1 VSFEVARATELPGDD
16 YDLIASFDA
25 LHDMDDPIGAAS
37 AARRA
42 LAPHG
47 TLMVVE
53 PFAHDRL
60 ADNLNPFGR
69 LCFGASTLVC
79 TPCSLADDGL
89 ALGAQAGPR
98 RLRQVLDTAG
108 FGEVRVAVETP
119 FNIILEARRGRP
131 PAAVPSPPARP
142 PPPEAGR

>member
-1 VSFEVARATELPGDD
+1 MVAGPFLGRRQVGCPILVGRDDELG
-16 YDLIASFDA
+16 LLAGA
-25 LHDMDDPIGAAS
+25 LKAEDGHGGA
-37 AARRA
+37 
-42 LAPHG
+42 
-47 TLMVVE
+47 VFV
-53 PFAHDRL
+53 HDRL

-89 ALGAQAGPR
+89 ALGAQGPR

-119 FNIILEARRGRP
+119 FNIILEARP
-131 PAAVPSPPARP
+131 
-142 PPPEAGR
+142 